1 MTTLANMAR
10 VVYKQDSINYISI
23 QYNYLN
29 LPGKITQSSKIMDYS
44 YTADGVK
51 VRKVFGTETTDYL
64 DGFQYTDSV
73 LKFFPTTEGY
83 FNVETGKY
91 VYNYTDYLGNTR
103 LSYTKNGAGT
113 EIIEESNYYP
123 FGLKHEGYNGLTG
136 NPSYQYKYNGKELQ
150 ETGMYDYGARM
161 YMADIGRWG
170 VVDPLAEANRAWSP
184 YRYAYNNPMRFID
197 PDGRLEDW
205 YENDETGDIAW
216 HDGSAKRVG
225 ETNLT
230 KKAGDASIAVLEKSD
245 GNIITTNMLNN
256 DGSITRNGETIT
268 NGYSTTTVAGRTI
281 TSRNQWESIVNASGS
296 GSPGFWHSDFAR
308 NLVNDSY
315 NVGLSSN
322 VAAFLG
328 VGTTPVNFTFLTRG
342 EPGLYF
348 TPSVGASAGTGI
360 EGSAGITFGGG
371 RYTGDSR
378 NITSSMLQGHSF
390 GVSAG
395 LGAIV
400 DGSAGVSYAPVDPK
414 NPIKGGG
421 FINYSVQIGAGIEGS
436 PATGVNVQLNYQYTP
451 IVKPIFQFK

>member
-1 MTTLANMAR
+1 MYR
-10 VVYKQDSINYISI
+10 
-23 QYNYLN
+23 
-29 LPGKITQSSKIMDYS
+29 
-44 YTADGVK
+44 ADGIK

-73 LKFFPTTEGY
+73 LKFFPTAEGY

-91 VYNYTDYLGNTR
+91 VYNYTDHLGNTR
-103 LSYTKNGAGT
+103 LSYAKNGAGA

-123 FGLKHEGYNGLTG
+123 FGLKHEGYNALLG
-136 NPSYQYKYNGKELQ
+136 NSAYKYKYNGKELQ
-150 ETGMYDYGARM
+150 ESGMYDYGARF
-161 YMADIGRWG
+161 YMPDLGRWG
-170 VVDPLAEANRAWSP
+170 VEDPLAEVNRAWSP
-184 YRYAYNNPMRFID
+184 YRYAYNNPLRFID
-197 PDGRLEDW
+197 TDGRLEDW
-205 YENDETGDIAW
+205 YEDDKTGDIAW
-216 HDGSAKRVG
+216 HDGNATRVG
-225 ETNLT
+225 QTNIT
-230 KKAGDASIAVLEKSD
+230 KKKGAQIPIVEKEYD
-245 GNIITTNMLNN
+245 NITVINILNS
-256 DGSITRNGETIT
+256 DGSITRKGETIT

-281 TSRNQWESIVNASGS
+281 TSRNQWEAIVNASGS
-296 GSPGFWHSDFAR
+296 ASPGIWHSNFAR

-348 TPSVGASAGTGI
+348 TPSVGGSVGTGI
-360 EGSAGITFGGG
+360 ESSAGITFGGG

-400 DGSAGVSYAPVDPK
+400 DGSAGVSYAPIDPN

-421 FINYSVQIGAGIEGS
+421 FINYSAQIGVGIEGS
-436 PATGVNVQLNYQYTP
+436 PVTGVNGQVNYQYTP